1 MSTINSNILTT
12 SQYQQN
18 AQLAP
23 ADNDM
28 LGRDAFLRLLTTQLQ
43 NQDPLSPM
51 ENEAFV
57 AQLAQFSSVEGIKG
71 MQSSLETMVSSMRSD
86 QLLAGANL
94 VGRTVGLGSSGV
106 QAAGG
111 LSTNIEIELPEAA
124 NNVALNV
131 IDDSTGRVVYEG
143 NLGPQEAGTVL
154 ATWNGTSTNGQPLL
168 RGSYSL
174 VAIAENGAR
183 RVQQSA
189 QAVGQVNSV
198 VWNPTTQTMN
208 LELSGGAKVT
218 MADIERI
225 SG

>member
-18 AQLAP
+18 SQLAP

>member
-18 AQLAP
+18 SQLAP

-86 QLLAGANL
+86 QLLSGANL

-111 LSTNIEIELPEAA
+111 LSTNIEIDLPEAA
-124 NNVALNV
+124 DNVVLNE
-131 IDDSTGRVVYEG
+131 IDDSTGRIVYEG
-143 NLGPQEAGTVL
+143 NLGPQVAGTLNAV
-154 ATWNGTSTNGQPLL
+154 WSGTSTNGQALL
-168 RGSYSL
+168 RGSYSF
-174 VAIAENGAR
+174 IALAEQGAR
-183 RVQQSA
+183 RIQQSA

-198 VWNPTTQTMN
+198 VWNPNTQTMN

>member
-71 MQSSLETMVSSMRSD
+71 MQSSLETMVNSMRSD

-111 LSTNIEIELPEAA
+111 LSTNIEIELPESA
-124 NNVALNV
+124 NNVALNI

-154 ATWNGTSTNGQPLL
+154 ATWNGSSTNGQPLL

>member
-18 AQLAP
+18 TLQAP

-86 QLLAGANL
+86 QLLSGANL

-111 LSTNIEIELPEAA
+111 LATNIEIDLPESA
-124 NNVALNV
+124 NNVALNI

-143 NLGPQEAGTVL
+143 NLGPQDAGTVL

-168 RGSYSL
+168 RGSYSF

>member
-1 MSTINSNILTT
+1 MSTINNNILTT
-12 SQYQQN
+12 SQYQQSS
-18 AQLAP
+18 QLAP

-86 QLLAGANL
+86 QLLSGANL
-94 VGRTVGLGSSGV
+94 VGRNVGLGSSGV

-111 LSTNIEIELPEAA
+111 LSTNIEIDLPEAA
-124 NNVALNV
+124 DNVVLNI

-143 NLGPQEAGTVL
+143 NLGPQSAGTL
-154 ATWNGTSTNGQPLL
+154 NTLWNGSSTNGQALL
-168 RGSYSL
+168 RGSYSF
-174 VAIAENGAR
+174 VALAEQGAR
-183 RVQQSA
+183 RIQQSA
-189 QAVGQVNSV
+189 QAVGQVKSV
-198 VWNPTTQTMN
+198 VWNPNTQTMN

>member
-18 AQLAP
+18 SQLAP

-86 QLLAGANL
+86 QLLSGANL

-111 LSTNIEIELPEAA
+111 LATNIEIELPEAA
-124 NNVALNV
+124 DNVVLNI
-131 IDDSTGRVVYEG
+131 IDDSTGRIVYEG
-143 NLGPQEAGTVL
+143 NLGPQGAGTL
-154 ATWNGTSTNGQPLL
+154 NTLWNGTSTNGQALL
-168 RGSYSL
+168 RGSYSF
-174 VAIAENGAR
+174 VALAEQGAR
-183 RVQQSA
+183 RIQQSA

-198 VWNPTTQTMN
+198 VWNPNTQTMN